1 MDAERG
7 AYAHALRL
15 LTVRP
20 RSVADLRRR
29 LRKKDYPHEQID
41 AAIARCRELNYIN
54 DPRTAHERT
63 RALMRN
69 GKVGPRV
76 RQQLQK
82 EGFEAQDIEDAIGNC
97 MDEYDEREILAE
109 VFARRFA
116 ARNIDLHDP
125 RQRRRIVG
133 YLQRR
138 GFSLNN
144 ILEHIHERLRD
155 FHADHE

>member
-1 MDAERG
+1 MDAENG

-20 RSVADLRRR
+20 RSAADLRRR
-29 LRKKDYPHEQID
+29 LHKKEHPQEQID

-63 RALMRN
+63 RALIRN
-69 GKVGPRV
+69 GKVGPRI
-76 RQQLQK
+76 RQQLYK
-82 EGFEAQDIEDAIGNC
+82 EGFEAQDIEDAIENC
-97 MDEYDEREILAE
+97 MSEHDEREILAE

-138 GFSLNN
+138 GFNLNR
-144 ILEHIHERLRD
+144 ILEHIYERLRGL
-155 FHADHE
+155 HADHE